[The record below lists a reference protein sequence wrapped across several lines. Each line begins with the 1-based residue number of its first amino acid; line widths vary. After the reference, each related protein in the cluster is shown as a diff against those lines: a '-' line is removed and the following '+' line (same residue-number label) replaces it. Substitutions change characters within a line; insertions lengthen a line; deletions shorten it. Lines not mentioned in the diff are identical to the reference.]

1 MTEARQ
7 ILNDIIDE
15 INILDDYFNLNS
27 IKRIIENNG
36 CGIVDTNGLPFNG
49 TTYEIVRY
57 FDFQGRKLKE
67 TIGHFK
73 YVYAIFG
80 NKVYFRLYDNN
91 CIGGSNLNG
100 SESDKF
106 IYARDFIKRF

>member
-7 ILNDIIDE
+7 ILNNIKYDISCLNVKFD
-15 INILDDYFNLNS
+15 LNS
-27 IKRIIENNG
+27 IKKIIENNG
-36 CGIVDTNGLPFNG
+36 CGMVDTHGLPFNG

-73 YVYAIFG
+73 YVIAIYG
-80 NKVYFRLYDNN
+80 DNVCFRLYDNN

-100 SESDKF
+100 SESNKF